1 MGLSFLAA
9 LAIFVGTG
17 TAAHAG
23 CATSTCPAGEQP
35 TTTQQATEVTLERR
49 IENALKDLEIF
60 NARAY
65 KPDNLQAT
73 EVTLER
79 RIENALKD
87 LEIFNA
93 RAYKP
98 DNLQATGVTLERMI
112 ENAIKDLD
120 SATARTLNAD
130 QERLNELMRKSGVHR

>member
-1 MGLSFLAA
+1 MGLSILAA
-9 LAIFVGTG
+9 LAIYVGTG
-17 TAAHAG
+17 IAAHAG
-23 CATSTCPAGEQP
+23 CATSTCPAGEQ
-35 TTTQQATEVTLERR
+35 QATEITLERR

-79 RIENALKD
+79 
-87 LEIFNA
+87 
-93 RAYKP
+93 
-98 DNLQATGVTLERMI
+98 MI
-112 ENAIKDLD
+112 ENAITDLD

-130 QERLNELMRKSGVHR
+130 QERINELMRKSGIDR

>member
-1 MGLSFLAA
+1 MGLSILAA

-17 TAAHAG
+17 IAAHAG

-35 TTTQQATEVTLERR
+35 TTIQQTTEVTLERR

-60 NARAY
+60 KARAS

-73 EVTLER
+73 E
-79 RIENALKD
+79 A
-87 LEIFNA
+87 
-93 RAYKP
+93 
-98 DNLQATGVTLERMI
+98 TLERMI

-120 SATARTLNAD
+120 SATARTLKAD
-130 QERLNELMRKSGVHR
+130 QERLNELMRKSGVYR

>member
-1 MGLSFLAA
+1 MGRSFLAA

-23 CATSTCPAGEQP
+23 CATSTCPTGEQT
-35 TTTQQATEVTLERR
+35 TTTQQATEVTLKRR

-79 RIENALKD
+79 
-87 LEIFNA
+87 
-93 RAYKP
+93 
-98 DNLQATGVTLERMI
+98 TI

-130 QERLNELMRKSGVHR
+130 QERLNELMRKSGVYR

>member
-1 MGLSFLAA
+1 MQSLLGEERTN
-9 LAIFVGTG
+9 GTFDLG
-17 TAAHAG
+17 CPRDLRRHWYRCTAG
-23 CATSTCPAGEQP
+23 CATSTSPAGEQP

-49 IENALKDLEIF
+49 IENALKDLAIF

-73 EVTLER
+73 E
-79 RIENALKD
+79 
-87 LEIFNA
+87 
-93 RAYKP
+93 
-98 DNLQATGVTLERMI
+98 VTLERMI

-130 QERLNELMRKSGVHR
+130 QERLNELMRKSGVYK

>member
-1 MGLSFLAA
+1 MGLSILAA
-9 LAIFVGTG
+9 LTIFVG

-23 CATSTCPAGEQP
+23 CATPTCPTGEQT
-35 TTTQQATEVTLERR
+35 TTTQRAAEVTLERR
-49 IENALKDLEIF
+49 IENALEDLEIF

-65 KPDNLQAT
+65 KPDNLRAT

-79 RIENALKD
+79 
-87 LEIFNA
+87 
-93 RAYKP
+93 
-98 DNLQATGVTLERMI
+98 TI

-130 QERLNELMRKSGVHR
+130 QERLNELMRKSGVYR

>member
-1 MGLSFLAA
+1 MGLSILAA

-17 TAAHAG
+17 IAAHAG
-23 CATSTCPAGEQP
+23 CAASTCSAGEQP

-49 IENALKDLEIF
+49 IENALTDLEIF

-73 EVTLER
+73 E
-79 RIENALKD
+79 
-87 LEIFNA
+87 
-93 RAYKP
+93 
-98 DNLQATGVTLERMI
+98 VTLERMI

-130 QERLNELMRKSGVHR
+130 QRLNELMRKSGVYR

>member
-1 MGLSFLAA
+1 MGLSILAA

-73 EVTLER
+73 
-79 RIENALKD
+79 
-87 LEIFNA
+87 
-93 RAYKP
+93 
-98 DNLQATGVTLERMI
+98 GVTLERMI
-112 ENAIKDLD
+112 ENAIKDLE
-120 SATARTLNAD
+120 SATARTFNAD
-130 QERLNELMRKSGVHR
+130 QERLNELTRKSGVYR